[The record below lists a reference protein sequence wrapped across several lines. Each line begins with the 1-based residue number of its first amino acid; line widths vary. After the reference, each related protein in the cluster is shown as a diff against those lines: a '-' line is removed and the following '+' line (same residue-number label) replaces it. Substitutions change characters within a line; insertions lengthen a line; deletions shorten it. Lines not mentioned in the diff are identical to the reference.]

1 MARTRNY
8 ATEEA
13 NYTDATLATSIDN
26 KGTELRVDVREVVNQ
41 LIGVAES
48 TALADPVVNQTN
60 GTLNFAATVA
70 VAAQPLT
77 QTQTY
82 QRNYSAFGFT
92 YHPTYRYDPTLGTAE
107 QSTGPANSSPDTTV
121 ANGYVQSRD
130 PLSGGTS
137 PVSFRGFRDLE
148 LPSGVTVTE
157 ITGYFQRVNTNDQ
170 ITLTCY
176 RQDMST
182 GAVTSLGT
190 VTSTGTTTG
199 SIQSIAMS
207 LADFTTSNSYGYY
220 LTIASTGGGSSSGV
234 RFFFVKLDYTSPNAN
249 ARI

>member
-82 QRNYSAFGFT
+82 VRMYHPYGFT
-92 YHPTYRYDPTLGTAE
+92 PVPTAAYNPTLGAVTLATIGPTVAFNTGYAESTDLDGNGTAE
-107 QSTGPANSSPDTTV
+107 AMS
-121 ANGYVQSRD
+121 
-130 PLSGGTS
+130 L
-137 PVSFRGFRDLE
+137 FRDLD
-148 LPSGVTVTE
+148 LPAGVTLTE
-157 ITGYFQRVNTNDQ
+157 LTLYFHRVAGSGAAQFTFYLYRFDPTTGTATQ
-170 ITLTCY
+170 
-176 RQDMST
+176 
-182 GAVTSLGT
+182 LGT
-190 VTSTGTTTG
+190 ATTSGSTTG
-199 SIQSIAMS
+199 SWLTQAMS
-207 LADFTTSNSYGYY
+207 LADVTTSTSYAYY
-220 LTIASTGGGSSSGV
+220 LWVSSSGGLGGGA
-234 RFFFVKLDYTSPNAN
+234 RFGGMKADYTSPNAN
-249 ARI
+249 VRL